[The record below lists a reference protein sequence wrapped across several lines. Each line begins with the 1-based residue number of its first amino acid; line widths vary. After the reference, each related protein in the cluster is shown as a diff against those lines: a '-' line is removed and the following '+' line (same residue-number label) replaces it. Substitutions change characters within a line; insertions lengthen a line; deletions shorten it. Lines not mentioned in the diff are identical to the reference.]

1 MVVDVSKSPS
11 SRAWH
16 PCAVTDQSATWVSVP
31 DAAEQWQTT
40 PTKVRQFLEERVL
53 LGTRRNGLLQIPQVL
68 LTAGPVKDLP
78 GTITVLLD
86 GGFSDDDA
94 LDWLMEENPALG
106 TTPLDALGHGR
117 KKEVR
122 RLAQSLA
129 V

>member
-1 MVVDVSKSPS
+1 V
-11 SRAWH
+11 
-16 PCAVTDQSATWVSVP
+16 
-31 DAAEQWQTT
+31 
-40 PTKVRQFLEERVL
+40 
-53 LGTRRNGLLQIPQVL
+53 LQIPQAL
-68 LTAGPVKDLP
+68 LAAGPLKDLP

-94 LDWLMEENPALG
+94 LDWLMGENPALG
-106 TTPLDALGHGR
+106 TTPIDALVQGR

>member
-1 MVVDVSKSPS
+1 
-11 SRAWH
+11 
-16 PCAVTDQSATWVSVP
+16 
-31 DAAEQWQTT
+31 
-40 PTKVRQFLEERVL
+40 
-53 LGTRRNGLLQIPQVL
+53 VL
-68 LTAGPVKDLP
+68 LTAGPLKDLP

>member
-1 MVVDVSKSPS
+1 M
-11 SRAWH
+11 
-16 PCAVTDQSATWVSVP
+16 TDQSAKWVSVP
-31 DAAEQWQTT
+31 DAAEQWNTS
-40 PTKVRQFLEERVL
+40 PTKVRQLLEERVL
-53 LGTRRNGLLQIPQVL
+53 LGSRRNGVLQIPQAL
-68 LTAGPVKDLP
+68 LSAGPLKDLP

-94 LDWLMEENPALG
+94 LDWLIDENPALG
-106 TTPLDALGHGR
+106 TTPLDALGQGR